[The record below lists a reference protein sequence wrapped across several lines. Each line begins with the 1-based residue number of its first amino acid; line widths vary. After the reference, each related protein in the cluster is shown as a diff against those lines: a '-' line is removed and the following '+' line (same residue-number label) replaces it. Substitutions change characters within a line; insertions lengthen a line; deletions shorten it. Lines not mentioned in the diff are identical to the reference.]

1 VKDTVNEAKLEKLI
15 RDMDLP
21 FNRKNYFNPAKL
33 KWLQKNMET
42 RNSTHK
48 NYAEAL
54 KIVEILIENG

>member
-1 VKDTVNEAKLEKLI
+1 MKDTVNQTKLEKLI
-15 RDMDLP
+15 HAMDLP
-21 FNRKNYFNPAKL
+21 FNRKSDFNPTKL
-33 KWLQKNMET
+33 RWLQKNMGT

>member
-1 VKDTVNEAKLEKLI
+1 MKDTVNEAKLEKLI
-15 RDMDLP
+15 HDMDLP

-33 KWLQKNMET
+33 KWLQKNMGT

-48 NYAEAL
+48 NYVEAL